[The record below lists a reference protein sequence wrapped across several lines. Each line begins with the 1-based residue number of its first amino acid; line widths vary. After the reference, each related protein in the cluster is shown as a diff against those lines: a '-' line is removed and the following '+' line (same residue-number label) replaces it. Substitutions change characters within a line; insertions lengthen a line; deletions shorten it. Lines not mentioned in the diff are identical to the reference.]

1 MVGGPAGGKRAYPK
15 PVSAVGDDQNLH
27 AVMMRGVRL
36 RGSGLGAGWRVFRRH
51 LRNASGNPRTLLW
64 ILRRTLQIIFR
75 GELRGVLQRH
85 RVVEDFY
92 RAYPAW
98 VKVADRAAE
107 ARVGRLK
114 VQSKLWPTRP
124 RFSVLLPVYSPNIGF
139 LERALQAVLSQ
150 DYPDWELCIVD
161 DASPDV
167 THIPWL
173 ESVTAADARV
183 HLLRR
188 QSNGGIAVTTNEAL
202 AQATGDFCLF
212 IDQDD
217 LLAKSALFD
226 LAERVIERP
235 AAVMVYADEDYVDE
249 VGVRSRPMFKPD
261 WDPEW
266 LRTRNYVLHPVAV
279 RTSFLRE
286 IGGLRTGLDGAQDW
300 DLLLRIAETAHPST
314 IEHVAHVLYHW
325 RVHSGST
332 AAGIY
337 EKPGSAAAQERCLRE
352 SIERRGETAGVE
364 QSSGGWRIRYA
375 LTEELPLASL
385 VIPTRD
391 RVDMLRRC
399 VEGLRTRT
407 QYAQWEA
414 IIVDNGSTDP
424 EALHFLASLAS
435 DRRFKV
441 IRDEREFNY
450 SMLCNEGVAASSGE
464 IVVLLNNDVNPINP
478 DWLTE
483 LVAHARRPEI
493 GLVGAMLYYPNNTI
507 QHAGVVLG
515 LNGVAD
521 RPYIGYARGFRGVDS
536 RLLAVHTVSTMVT
549 ACSAVRRCVYQTAG
563 GMDEELLIACN
574 DLDLCL
580 RVAELGHRN
589 ILTPHAEL
597 YHHESATRGYH
608 YSTAMSA
615 QAAMD
620 ERRFREKWNGKLTRD
635 HTYNPNLTLEGL
647 AFSLPMPTSRGSVRA
662 PAH

>member
-1 MVGGPAGGKRAYPK
+1 LTLPS
-15 PVSAVGDDQNLH
+15 SAGDDKNLH
-27 AVMMRGVRL
+27 AVMMRRARL
-36 RGSGLGAGWRVFRRH
+36 HGSGLGAGWRVFRRH

-64 ILRRTLQIIFR
+64 IVQRTLQIIFK
-75 GELRGVLQRH
+75 GELRGVLERH

-114 VQSKLWPTRP
+114 AQSQQWPARP
-124 RFSVLLPVYSPNIGF
+124 RFSVLLPVYSPDLRF
-139 LERALQAVLSQ
+139 LQRAVQSVLSQ
-150 DYPDWELCIVD
+150 DYPDWELRLVD

-167 THIPWL
+167 SHIPWL
-173 ESVTAADARV
+173 ESVAASDARV
-183 HLLRR
+183 HLMRR
-188 QSNGGIAVTTNEAL
+188 QTNGGIAVTTNEAL
-202 AQATGDFCLF
+202 TLAAGDFCLF
-212 IDQDD
+212 LDQDD

-226 LAERVIERP
+226 LAERVTERP
-235 AAVMVYADEDYVDE
+235 AAVMVYADEDHVDE
-249 VGVRSRPMFKPD
+249 ADVRSRPMFKPD

-266 LRTRNYVLHPVAV
+266 LRTRNYVVHPVAV

-300 DLLLRIAETAHPST
+300 DLLLRIAETAAPST

-325 RVHSGST
+325 RVHPGST

-337 EKPGSAAAQERCLRE
+337 EKPGVVAAQERCLRE
-352 SIERRGETAGVE
+352 SIVRRGETASVTAA
-364 QSSGGWRIRYA
+364 SGGWRIHYA
-375 LTEELPLASL
+375 LTQQPPLASL

-391 RVDMLRRC
+391 RVDMLRLC
-399 VEGLRTRT
+399 IEGLRTRT
-407 QYAQWEA
+407 DYAQWEA
-414 IIVDNGSTDP
+414 IVVDNGSTEP
-424 EALHFLASLAS
+424 EALHLLASLAS

-450 SMLCNEGVAASSGE
+450 SMLCNEGVAASAGE
-464 IVVLLNNDVNPINP
+464 IVVLLNNDVNPINS
-478 DWLTE
+478 DWLGE
-483 LVAHARRPEI
+483 LVAHSRRPEI

-536 RLLAVHTVSTMVT
+536 RLLAVHTVSTMIT
-549 ACSAVRRCVYQTAG
+549 ACSAVRRCVYQAAG
-563 GMDEELLIACN
+563 GMDEELLVACN

-608 YSTAMSA
+608 YSTAVSV

-620 ERRFREKWNGKLTRD
+620 ERRFREKWSSKLTCD

-647 AFSLPMPTSRGSVRA
+647 AFSLPSSTSRR
-662 PAH
+662 

>member
-1 MVGGPAGGKRAYPK
+1 LTLPS
-15 PVSAVGDDQNLH
+15 SAGDDKNLH
-27 AVMMRGVRL
+27 AVMMRRARL
-36 RGSGLGAGWRVFRRH
+36 HGSGLGAGWRVFRRH

-64 ILRRTLQIIFR
+64 IVQRTLQIIFK
-75 GELRGVLQRH
+75 GELRGVLERH

-114 VQSKLWPTRP
+114 AQSQQWPARP
-124 RFSVLLPVYSPNIGF
+124 RFSVLLPVYSPDLRF
-139 LERALQAVLSQ
+139 LQRAVQSVLSQ
-150 DYPDWELCIVD
+150 DYPDWELRLVD

-167 THIPWL
+167 SHIPWL
-173 ESVTAADARV
+173 ESVAASDARV
-183 HLLRR
+183 HLMRR
-188 QSNGGIAVTTNEAL
+188 QTNGGIAVTTNEAL
-202 AQATGDFCLF
+202 TLAAGDFCLF
-212 IDQDD
+212 LDQDD

-226 LAERVIERP
+226 LAERVTERP
-235 AAVMVYADEDYVDE
+235 AAVMVYADEDHVDE
-249 VGVRSRPMFKPD
+249 ADVRSRPMFKPD

-266 LRTRNYVLHPVAV
+266 LRTRNYVVHPVAV

-300 DLLLRIAETAHPST
+300 DLLLRIAETAAPST

-325 RVHSGST
+325 RVHPGST

-337 EKPGSAAAQERCLRE
+337 EKPGVVAAQERCLRE
-352 SIERRGETAGVE
+352 SIERRGETAHAE
-364 QSSGGWRIRYA
+364 AASGGWRINYA
-375 LTEELPLASL
+375 LTEQPPLASL

-391 RVDMLRRC
+391 RVDMLRLC
-399 VEGLRTRT
+399 IEGLRTRT
-407 QYAQWEA
+407 DYAQWEA
-414 IIVDNGSTDP
+414 IVVDNGSTEP
-424 EALHFLASLAS
+424 EALHLLASLAS

-450 SMLCNEGVAASSGE
+450 SMLCNEGVAASTGE
-464 IVVLLNNDVNPINP
+464 IVVLLNNDVNPINS
-478 DWLTE
+478 DWLGE
-483 LVAHARRPEI
+483 LVAHSRRPEI

-536 RLLAVHTVSTMVT
+536 RLLAVHTVSTMIT
-549 ACSAVRRCVYQTAG
+549 ACSAVRRCVYQAAG
-563 GMDEELLIACN
+563 GMDEELLVACN

-608 YSTAMSA
+608 YSTAVSV

-620 ERRFREKWNGKLTRD
+620 ERRFREKWSSKLTCD

-647 AFSLPMPTSRGSVRA
+647 AFSLPSSTSRR
-662 PAH
+662 

>member
-1 MVGGPAGGKRAYPK
+1 
-15 PVSAVGDDQNLH
+15 
-27 AVMMRGVRL
+27 
-36 RGSGLGAGWRVFRRH
+36 
-51 LRNASGNPRTLLW
+51 LW
-64 ILRRTLQIIFR
+64 IARRTLQIIFK
-75 GELRGVLQRH
+75 GELWGVLQRH

-114 VQSKLWPTRP
+114 AQAQQWPARP
-124 RFSVLLPVYSPNIGF
+124 RFSVLVPVHSPHFGF
-139 LERALQAVLSQ
+139 LERALQSVFSQ

-167 THIPWL
+167 THIAWL
-173 ESVTAADARV
+173 ESVAAGDARV
-183 HLLRR
+183 HLTRR
-188 QSNGGIAVTTNEAL
+188 QANGGIAVTTNDAL
-202 AQATGDFCLF
+202 ALATGDFCLF
-212 IDQDD
+212 LDQDD

-226 LAERVIERP
+226 LAERAVARP
-235 AAVMVYADEDYVDE
+235 AAVMLYADEDHVDE
-249 VGVRSRPMFKPD
+249 AGIRARPMFKPD

-279 RTSFLRE
+279 RTSFLRQ

-300 DLLLRIAETAHPST
+300 DLLLRIAETAEPST

-337 EKPGSAAAQERCLRE
+337 EKPGVAAAQERCLRE
-352 SIERRGETAGVE
+352 SIERRGETAAV
-364 QSSGGWRIRYA
+364 QAASGGWRIAYA
-375 LTEELPLASL
+375 LTEEPPPLASL

-407 QYAQWEA
+407 HYSRWEA
-414 IIVDNGSTDP
+414 IIVDNGSTEPD
-424 EALHFLASLAS
+424 ALHFLASLAG
-435 DRRFKV
+435 DGRFKV

-450 SMLCNEGVAASSGE
+450 STLCNEGVAASSGE

-478 DWLTE
+478 DWLGE
-483 LVAHARRPEI
+483 LVTHARRREI

-536 RLLAVHTVSTMVT
+536 RLLAVHTVSTMIT
-549 ACSAVRRCVYQTAG
+549 ACSAVRRCVYQAAG

-620 ERRFREKWNGKLTRD
+620 ERRFREKWSSKLTGD

-647 AFSLPMPTSRGSVRA
+647 AFSLPMPTSRGSART